1 MNAML
6 NNDERYMPNFVAVP
20 ADRYERLI
28 KAEAMLTAMLAEY
41 DRNKYRIIG
50 GETISNAKAVV
61 YGDYGEE
68 KEDA

>member
-1 MNAML
+1 MMNGICL
-6 NNDERYMPNFVAVP
+6 IFVAVP

-41 DRNKYRIIG
+41 DRGEYHIIG
-50 GETISNAKAVV
+50 DGTINNAKAVV

-68 KEDA
+68 KKEDA